1 MPPLTVLLIGDCSR
15 PEFQEAAAAL
25 RAECNLVLADDV
37 PQAIARCAA
46 EERWP
51 EVIVLAQDR
60 PGQFSPQAVASLRE
74 RWPLARLQALLGPWC
89 EGETRTGRPWPAA
102 TRGYWHAWLA
112 AWQRE
117 SQRRR
122 TGKLASWALPVTATE
137 DERLLLAAE
146 DPLGPRALQPAIVAI
161 DTADLDAAGCLGGV
175 LQQAG
180 YQPLALTA
188 TTGRIR
194 GATAG
199 IWDGRL
205 DLPDGPK
212 RLADFVE
219 LLAPAPVL
227 ALLNFPRPE
236 HLEASR
242 AAGAT
247 GAVAKPYLIE
257 DLLAALRQCIDLSR
271 EMVPVQSIAA
281 ASTPGD

>member
-1 MPPLTVLLIGDCSR
+1 MLPLTVLLIGDSER
-15 PEFQEAAAAL
+15 PEFRRAAEVL
-25 RAECNLVLADDV
+25 RAECDLLLAEDV
-37 PQAIARCAA
+37 DQALAKWTTETCG
-46 EERWP
+46 P

-60 PGQFSPQAVASLRE
+60 PGQFSWEAVEALR
-74 RWPLARLQALLGPWC
+74 RQWPLARLQALLGPWC
-89 EGETRTGRPWPAA
+89 EGETRSGRPWPAA

-146 DPLGPRALQPAIVAI
+146 DPLGPQSPRPAVVALA
-161 DTADLDAAGCLGGV
+161 TADYDAAECLGDV
-175 LQQAG
+175 LRRAG

-188 TTGRIR
+188 ATGRIR
-194 GATAG
+194 GAAAG
-199 IWDGRL
+199 IWDGRI

-257 DLLAALRQCIDLSR
+257 VLLAALRQCIDLSR
-271 EMVPVQSIAA
+271 ETVPVPSIAA
-281 ASTPGD
+281 ASTTGD